1 MRPFHH
7 YVKDH
12 AELTPEKIALTVA
25 GQQLTYAEL
34 DELAGA
40 VAQQLLATGMTAG
53 DRVALHAPTSLE
65 TIACALGVMKA
76 GFVLVL
82 MHYGISAEKLIH
94 QLNDIKAKTLIVPAG
109 ASLDELTGKV
119 DLQFVLHMGERFSP
133 GQWRTT
139 GFDGLNEVLP
149 VCDGALNGAEVCVI
163 FHTSGSTK
171 DAKGVAVS
179 NRNMLAA
186 YDAVSSYLGNFEDA
200 VVLNF
205 SPLHFD
211 YGFYNIMMPLLGGGR
226 SVTENALPER
236 PEQMLELIRQH
247 GITAMHILPPAV
259 HFLLQ
264 AEPDAFQVEVFKS
277 LKYIAS
283 SGQALPPKHIR
294 QLRAFL
300 PGVAVYS
307 MYGLTECK
315 RVAYLP
321 PEQLD
326 QRPGSVG
333 KPISGVRVFL
343 VDEELQR
350 ITQPD
355 RVGELVVAGDLVMLG
370 YWNKPELTRR
380 VLRNDLFG
388 EARVYFTGDLFR
400 MDSEQYLYFVGRK
413 DNVFTRRT
421 FQVNPREIEQ
431 VILSHEAV
439 SEVVVIPLPDEVA
452 GHVPKACV
460 VLKKGCELSGD
471 ALVRYCA
478 KQLDWYMVPDVVSFH
493 EALPRNL
500 NGKTTAHFLVAGA
513 VAI

>member
-1 MRPFHH
+1 MRPFHE

-12 AELTPEKIALTVA
+12 ALRTPDKTALVVA
-25 GQQLTYAEL
+25 GQQFTYAEL
-34 DELAGA
+34 NELADA
-40 VAQQLLATGMTAG
+40 VARHLLATGMTAG
-53 DRVALHAPTSLE
+53 ERIALHAPTSFE

-82 MHYGISAEKLIH
+82 MHYGIGAEKFIY
-94 QLNDIKAKTLIVPAG
+94 QLNDIKAKTLIVPTG
-109 ASLDELTGKV
+109 ANLDELIGKV
-119 DLQFVLHMGERFSP
+119 DVQFILHMGERFCP
-133 GQWRTT
+133 GQWRITE
-139 GFDGLNEVLP
+139 FDGLREVFSL
-149 VCDGALNGAEVCVI
+149 CDGALNSAEVCVI

-171 DAKGVAVS
+171 DARGVAVS

-186 YDAVSSYLGNFEDA
+186 YDAVSSYLGSFEDS

-226 SVTENALPER
+226 SVTESALPER

-264 AEPDAFQVEVFKS
+264 AEPDAFQGETLKS

-283 SGQALPPKHIR
+283 SGQALPVKHIR
-294 QLRAFL
+294 QLRASL
-300 PGVAVYS
+300 PRVAVYS

-333 KPISGVRVFL
+333 KPIPGVRAFL
-343 VDEELQR
+343 VDEGLQQ

-431 VILSHEAV
+431 VILSHAAV
-439 SEVVVIPLPDEVA
+439 SEAVVIPLPDEVA

-460 VLKKGCELSGD
+460 VLKKGSELSAD
-471 ALVRYCA
+471 ALVQYCA
-478 KQLDWYMVPDVVSFH
+478 AQLDWYMVPAIVSFYA
-493 EALPRNL
+493 ALPRNL
-500 NGKTTAHFLVAGA
+500 NGKTAANLLAA
-513 VAI
+513 D